1 VVARLDGFEMSIKNA
16 EELAVSKSSIQV
28 EASGTTDAIGIER
41 LLVELPNGEPLVTAS
56 GLSVSGG
63 ERVLVTGP
71 SGGGKSTLFRAIA
84 GIWPFGSGSVT
95 IPAQASLMMLPQ
107 RPYFPIG
114 TLKAAIVYP
123 AQADAFSDEQV
134 REALVA
140 VGLPKLATQLEDDA
154 HWNRML
160 SLGEQQRLG
169 LSRAL
174 LHAPQYLF
182 LDEATA
188 SLDEGAEAKLYRLL
202 EERLPATTIVSIGH
216 RSTLAAFHT
225 RSVALTRD
233 GDIFALQGR
242 SREEMKSSLA
252 E

>member
-1 VVARLDGFEMSIKNA
+1 
-16 EELAVSKSSIQV
+16 
-28 EASGTTDAIGIER
+28 
-41 LLVELPNGEPLVTAS
+41 
-56 GLSVSGG
+56 
-63 ERVLVTGP
+63 
-71 SGGGKSTLFRAIA
+71 
-84 GIWPFGSGSVT
+84 
-95 IPAQASLMMLPQ
+95 
-107 RPYFPIG
+107 
-114 TLKAAIVYP
+114 
-123 AQADAFSDEQV
+123 
-134 REALVA
+134 
-140 VGLPKLATQLEDDA
+140 VGLPKLAPQLDEDA

-169 LSRAL
+169 LARAL

-225 RSVALTRD
+225 RSVSLARD
-233 GDIFALQGR
+233 GDVFTLQGR